1 MIEALK
7 AFIRPAPEM
16 PRIQDPTRIKSD
28 YRYWRT
34 RIMYSMMSG
43 YAVYYFVRKNF
54 SIANKSISEEFHFS
68 NTEMG
73 LILSAA
79 TVAYGISKFA
89 SGILVD
95 ILNPRFLM
103 SAGLILSALTN
114 IFFGMGAG
122 LTVFIVLWAL
132 NNLFQGLGMPPCGKL
147 LNSWFSRKEGGR
159 AWGLWNAS
167 HQIGG
172 GLIFLIAGFL
182 VSEYGWRSSFYV
194 PGVFAI
200 LVGLFLINR
209 LRDTPAALGL
219 PPVHEY
225 AGESDPFKEAQA
237 QSGREIFINYILKN
251 RILWIVCI
259 ANIFVYIVR
268 IGVFDWAPKF
278 LVSERGFTT
287 KEASVAGFA
296 FEVSG
301 IFGAIAAGWL
311 SDTAFPGRRGAIA
324 TVFMVW
330 LAAAIGIVF
339 ASPAGNFWLM
349 IFAMVSVGFFVYGP
363 QVLVAV
369 VAAENVDARAV
380 GTAVGMTGFFGY
392 VGATIC
398 GVGTG
403 YVVDHFGWDVALV
416 VYLISALIG
425 AGLFAIAWK
434 PVMRR

>member
-200 LVGLFLINR
+200 
-209 LRDTPAALGL
+209 
-219 PPVHEY
+219 
-225 AGESDPFKEAQA
+225 
-237 QSGREIFINYILKN
+237 
-251 RILWIVCI
+251 
-259 ANIFVYIVR
+259 
-268 IGVFDWAPKF
+268 
-278 LVSERGFTT
+278 
-287 KEASVAGFA
+287 
-296 FEVSG
+296 
-301 IFGAIAAGWL
+301 
-311 SDTAFPGRRGAIA
+311 
-324 TVFMVW
+324 
-330 LAAAIGIVF
+330 
-339 ASPAGNFWLM
+339 
-349 IFAMVSVGFFVYGP
+349 
-363 QVLVAV
+363 
-369 VAAENVDARAV
+369 
-380 GTAVGMTGFFGY
+380 
-392 VGATIC
+392 
-398 GVGTG
+398 
-403 YVVDHFGWDVALV
+403 
-416 VYLISALIG
+416 
-425 AGLFAIAWK
+425 
-434 PVMRR
+434 